1 MKKSENKTCVSAEVW
16 YTTSMKDKQTPFFVL
31 FGKKQTHR
39 GISEE
44 VCFGGNWRRE
54 KCERLIPNPFSRIAE
69 GTARIVEFPSK
80 KEAWKAH
87 GDLLDIA
94 HGRVDFRFGR

>member
-1 MKKSENKTCVSAEVW
+1 
-16 YTTSMKDKQTPFFVL
+16 MKDKQNPFFVL

-44 VCFGGNWRRE
+44 VCFGGAWRRE
-54 KCERLIPNPFSRIAE
+54 KCERLIRNPFAKIAE
-69 GTARIVEFPSK
+69 GTGRIVEFASRE
-80 KEAWKAH
+80 EAWKAH
-87 GDLLDIA
+87 GDLLDVA

>member
-1 MKKSENKTCVSAEVW
+1 MKMKTPD
-16 YTTSMKDKQTPFFVL
+16 TTPFFVL
-31 FGKKQTHR
+31 FAQNNPSR
-39 GISEE
+39 GSSDE
-44 VCFGGNWRRE
+44 VCVGGNFRRE
-54 KCERLIPNPFSRIAE
+54 QCERLIRNPFSKIAE

>member
-1 MKKSENKTCVSAEVW
+1 MKTPDS
-16 YTTSMKDKQTPFFVL
+16 TPFFVL
-31 FGKKQTHR
+31 FAKKETHR

-54 KCERLIPNPFSRIAE
+54 KCERLIRNPFSKIAE

-80 KEAWKAH
+80 KAAWEAH
-87 GDLLDIA
+87 GDLLDVA